1 MFKRF
6 AACLLALSLLS
17 GGVLASAADEKDI
30 SQTENQREM
39 IVISADDVEAR
50 VDAEMVSV
58 PVKITNNKGVGI
70 LQVFLHYDSESF
82 ELSSVDLGDV
92 FVSEDIEEGD
102 LTASPYVILAVPYD
116 NVAKDGVIVTL
127 NFKVRDNIKAGKYII
142 SLKTEVV
149 TGIDENIL
157 THELVDGSI
166 LVFGDEMNDVD
177 ELEVFIP
184 STLTENAPTVDEPI
198 LDKPGT
204 DEPKEEE
211 ALIVPKFADTSGHWA
226 VKYINDSVDLGLFRG
241 DENGNFNPEQKITR
255 AQFITVLWRMAGSPD
270 MEATH
275 SFDDVDGQSEEFQKA
290 IAWGHGK
297 GYVSGISETKFDPNG
312 MLTREAGMK
321 MLHYYSGGKVGQEA
335 MFYKIYDG
343 MIKDVAEIA
352 DWAKK
357 SVYWGIYYEMISGT
371 DNLTISPKS
380 AMTRAQM
387 AKIMVTYHNNV
398 AS

>member
-17 GGVLASAADEKDI
+17 GSVLASAADENDIVTTDTQQEVTVGSEKPTFSVSSAKAKPGDTVKLTVDMSNNPGIASVVLDVSYNNKYLSLTSKPVFSELFTENLDSEDLSIVPFTLFSYDALKDI
-30 SQTENQREM
+30 TESGALATLTFKVAEDAPSGDY
-39 IVISADDVEAR
+39 IVALSYDEENVFDV
-50 VDAEMVSV
+50 DFNNVSFETV
-58 PVKITNNKGVGI
+58 AGKITV
-70 LQVFLHYDSESF
+70 E
-82 ELSSVDLGDV
+82 GDV
-92 FVSEDIEEGD
+92 PPVSAED
-102 LTASPYVILAVPYD
+102 APAVY
-116 NVAKDGVIVTL
+116 
-127 NFKVRDNIKAGKYII
+127 
-142 SLKTEVV
+142 
-149 TGIDENIL
+149 
-157 THELVDGSI
+157 
-166 LVFGDEMNDVD
+166 
-177 ELEVFIP
+177 
-184 STLTENAPTVDEPI
+184 EPI

-297 GYVSGISETKFDPNG
+297 GYVSGISETEFDPNG

-343 MIKDVAEIA
+343 LIKDVAEIA